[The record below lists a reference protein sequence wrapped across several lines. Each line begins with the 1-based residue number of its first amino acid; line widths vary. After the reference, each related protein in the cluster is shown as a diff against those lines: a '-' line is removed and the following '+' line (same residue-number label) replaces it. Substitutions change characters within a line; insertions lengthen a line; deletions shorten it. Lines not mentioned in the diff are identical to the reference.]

1 VRRQYCVRRR
11 GGCNKNRVSVVNER
25 IMAERPVP
33 AVPTP
38 ASLHAASLSYL
49 ARYAA
54 TEAGLRA
61 VLERRIDRWARSVTG
76 DRDAVAGTVAALKQ
90 EARQIAARLA
100 ASGLVNDAEYAQSR
114 AAGLLRSGR
123 SRRAVTARLAA
134 KGVSG
139 DLARAALP
147 DDPDAELNAALV
159 LARKRRIGPFRRGD
173 APDMAGKRR
182 EMAMLARA
190 GFPQPVASKALTM
203 TAEEAEARILAFR
216 Q

>member
-1 VRRQYCVRRR
+1 MVD
-11 GGCNKNRVSVVNER
+11 
-25 IMAERPVP
+25 RPVP
-33 AVPTP
+33 AAPTP
-38 ASLHAASLSYL
+38 VSLHEAALSYL
-49 ARYAA
+49 ARFAA

-61 VLERRIDRWARSVTG
+61 VLNRRIDRWARAAACEDTAT
-76 DRDAVAGTVAALKQ
+76 RAGSLKQ

-114 AAGLLRSGR
+114 ATGLLRAGR

-134 KGVSG
+134 KGVG
-139 DLARAALP
+139 GELVRAALP

-173 APDMAGKRR
+173 MPDPAGKRR
-182 EMAMLARA
+182 ELAMLARA
-190 GFPQPVASKALTM
+190 GFPQPVAAKALAM
-203 TAEEAEARILAFR
+203 GAEEAEARILAFR

>member
-1 VRRQYCVRRR
+1 
-11 GGCNKNRVSVVNER
+11 
-25 IMAERPVP
+25 MAERPVP

-38 ASLHAASLSYL
+38 ASLHAAALSYL

-147 DDPDAELNAALV
+147 EDPDAELNAALV

>member
-1 VRRQYCVRRR
+1 M
-11 GGCNKNRVSVVNER
+11 
-25 IMAERPVP
+25 IERPIP

-38 ASLHAASLSYL
+38 ASLHETALNYL
-49 ARYAA
+49 ARFAA

-61 VLERRIDRWARSVTG
+61 VLGRRIDRWARATSE
-76 DRDAVAGTVAALKQ
+76 DRDAVATLTESLKQ
-90 EARQIAARLA
+90 EARQIATRLV
-100 ASGLVNDAEYAQSR
+100 ASGLIDDAEYAQSR

-147 DDPDAELNAALV
+147 EDPDAELDAALV

-173 APDMAGKRR
+173 EPDLAGKRR

-190 GFPQPVASKALTM
+190 EFPQPVAAKALAM
-203 TAEEAEARILAFR
+203 GADEAEERILAFR
-216 Q
+216 R

>member
-1 VRRQYCVRRR
+1 
-11 GGCNKNRVSVVNER
+11 
-25 IMAERPVP
+25 MAERPVP

-38 ASLHAASLSYL
+38 ASLHAAALSYL
-49 ARYAA
+49 ARFAA

-147 DDPDAELNAALV
+147 EDPDAELNAALV